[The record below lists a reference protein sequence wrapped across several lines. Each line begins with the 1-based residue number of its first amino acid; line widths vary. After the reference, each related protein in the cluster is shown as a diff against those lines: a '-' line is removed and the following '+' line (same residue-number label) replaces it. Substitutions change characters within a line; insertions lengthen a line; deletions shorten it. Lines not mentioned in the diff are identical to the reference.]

1 MTSLVRF
8 LSLTSHPLRSFKWAS
23 ETLEAVSYITGGR
36 GLLEE
41 EVEVDWRP
49 EMFSMLETEETR
61 RMIESRWAEA
71 VRENSRLYNASK
83 FRLAGERME
92 GGKLRLR
99 VGLTDYK
106 DHVGTNLSPSA
117 RLYVMEGEEERY
129 GYMSQ
134 CVGVGCWV
142 LTTDSRLVMVENAAW
157 KGEQERLFIMSTLS
171 LNTF

>member
-1 MTSLVRF
+1 MTSLVRL
-8 LSLTSHPLRSFKWAS
+8 LSLTSHRLRSFQWAS
-23 ETLEAVSYITGGR
+23 ELLEAVSYITGGR

-41 EVEVDWRP
+41 EVELDWSP
-49 EMFSMLETEETR
+49 ERFSMLETKESR
-61 RMIESRWAEA
+61 GMIESRWAEA

-92 GGKLRLR
+92 DGKLRLR

-106 DHVGTNLSPSA
+106 DHVGTNLSPRA
-117 RLYVMEGEEERY
+117 GEYVMEGCEKY

-157 KGEQERLFIMSTLS
+157 KGEQERLFKIL
-171 LNTF
+171 